1 MGAKGKNFH
10 TDLMARMGYEAEAYK
25 IQDLFF
31 EGHRD
36 EAIAMVPDEFA
47 DEISL
52 VGPPGRIKE
61 RLEAWKNSPVT
72 TLTMY
77 PSSPETLRTAAE
89 LVLGA

>member
-1 MGAKGKNFH
+1 
-10 TDLMARMGYEAEAYK
+10 
-25 IQDLFF
+25 
-31 EGHRD
+31 
-36 EAIAMVPDEFA
+36 MVPAECA

-61 RLEAWKNSPVT
+61 RLSAWENSPVT